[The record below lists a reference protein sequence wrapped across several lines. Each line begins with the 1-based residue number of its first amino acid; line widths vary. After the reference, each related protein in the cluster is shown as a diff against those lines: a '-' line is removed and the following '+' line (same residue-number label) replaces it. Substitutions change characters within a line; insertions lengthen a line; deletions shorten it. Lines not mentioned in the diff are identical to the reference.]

1 MAKARPDT
9 ISVKG
14 DSWVNHEADA
24 AVALTP
30 GEFVT
35 FDSAGDF
42 ALPAAGDT
50 LKMIVIE
57 DDLQGN
63 EISDDYAATNN
74 TQARVFQP
82 GSIVQAILTD
92 GQNVPIG
99 RELELDG
106 NGTLITVG
114 SNEAIA
120 MAFEAI
126 DASDSAATPVASRR
140 ILVVIL

>member
-9 ISVKG
+9 ILIKG
-14 DSWVNHEADA
+14 DSWVTHEADA

-35 FDSAGDF
+35 FDSSGDF

-57 DDLQGN
+57 DDLQGK
-63 EISDDYAATNN
+63 EITVDYAATNN
-74 TQARVFQP
+74 TRAVVPQP

-99 RELELDG
+99 RELELDA
-106 NGTLITVG
+106 NGTLITIG
-114 SNEAIA
+114 SNDAIA
-120 MAFEAI
+120 MALEAI

-140 ILVVIL
+140 IKVLIL

>member
-9 ISVKG
+9 IQIKG
-14 DSWVNHEADA
+14 ETWVTHEADA
-24 AVALTP
+24 AVILTP
-30 GEFVT
+30 GEFIT
-35 FDSAGDF
+35 FDSVGDF

-57 DDLQGN
+57 SDIEGN
-63 EISDDYAATNN
+63 EITDDYAA
-74 TQARVFQP
+74 ASRVRAVVPQP
-82 GSIVQAILTD
+82 GSVVQAILTD

-106 NGTLITVG
+106 NGTLITIG

-120 MAFEAI
+120 MALEAI
-126 DASDSAATPVASRR
+126 DASDSAATAVASRR
-140 ILVVIL
+140 ILVLIL

>member
-1 MAKARPDT
+1 MAKTNPDT
-9 ISVKG
+9 ILIKG
-14 DSWVNHEADA
+14 DSWVTHEADA

-50 LKMIVIE
+50 LKLIVIE

-63 EISDDYAATNN
+63 EISDDYAIANN
-74 TQARVFQP
+74 TRAVVPQP
-82 GSIVQAILTD
+82 GSVVRAILTD

-106 NGTLITVG
+106 NGTLITIG

-120 MAFEAI
+120 MALQAV

-140 ILVVIL
+140 INVLIL